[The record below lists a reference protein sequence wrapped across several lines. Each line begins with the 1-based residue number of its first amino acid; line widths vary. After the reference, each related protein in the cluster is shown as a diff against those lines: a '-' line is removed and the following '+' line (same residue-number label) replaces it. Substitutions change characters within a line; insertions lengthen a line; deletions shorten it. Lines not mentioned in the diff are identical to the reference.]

1 MAPRNCIYLENVWSL
16 LGFKMEMKQVLLFII
31 QELGFHVSLVKGQC
45 RIRTHGTQANPIP
58 LRFCIS
64 WQQEISKRHLV
75 LRWTCVNMQNVGFPA
90 PRQNTLQLEERV
102 KFGQAFKSFSS
113 TSIEFF
119 FWRQSGKQGSRL
131 LLGSAAWRR
140 SLQGRPHLLL
150 EVMDSHQFPM
160 RSFPFAGH
168 AIETFG
174 KFP

>member
-113 TSIEFF
+113 TMEQALNFSFGASQGNRARVF
-119 FWRQSGKQGSRL
+119 FWAQ
-131 LLGSAAWRR
+131 
-140 SLQGRPHLLL
+140 RPGGDLFKDDPTYYL
-150 EVMDSHQFPM
+150 
-160 RSFPFAGH
+160 
-168 AIETFG
+168 
-174 KFP
+174 K